1 MAGHELNEMAVA
13 VAGRKL
19 REAKPVAQRVETHGL
34 GVDGDARPETKA
46 SRKIA
51 LVKMD
56 RHVLPLLSV
65 GRAKK
70 AWCPGEDSNFHDL
83 SITRT

>member
-1 MAGHELNEMAVA
+1 LM
-13 VAGRKL
+13 
-19 REAKPVAQRVETHGL
+19 
-34 GVDGDARPETKA
+34 
-46 SRKIA
+46 
-51 LVKMD
+51 KMD

-65 GRAKK
+65 VRAEM

>member
-1 MAGHELNEMAVA
+1 LAGHELHEVAVA

-19 REAKPVAQRVETHGL
+19 REAEPVAQRVETHRL
-34 GVDGDARPETKA
+34 GIDGDARTEIDTGW
-46 SRKIA
+46 KIA
-51 LVKMD
+51 LMKMD

-65 GRAKK
+65 MRAEM